1 MFDVFV
7 LVPVR
12 KSFTVKLAST
22 VSLFL
27 GLASL
32 FLACSSGIFAILFI
46 LFAALWYVLTFQAN
60 KEYEYSYFDGEVR
73 FARVMN
79 KSRRKAMETYNMDNV
94 VTIAPAGD
102 RSVYN
107 YENDSSVKV
116 KDYTSHKK
124 DTPYYD
130 LIVKDDAGNTIL
142 IKYEPDDEYLDAVQV
157 KYGQKV
163 VRRQA

>member
-1 MFDVFV
+1 MFEVFV

-107 YENDSSVKV
+107 YENDSRVKV

-163 VRRQA
+163 VRRQV

>member
-1 MFDVFV
+1 MFEVFV

-79 KSRRKAMETYNMDNV
+79 CDTCQAVRYRVPVSV
-94 VTIAPAGD
+94 VIPHDPMWIKCPIPYREYFSVRDCIRCHRAALQLPA
-102 RSVYN
+102 
-107 YENDSSVKV
+107 
-116 KDYTSHKK
+116 
-124 DTPYYD
+124 
-130 LIVKDDAGNTIL
+130 
-142 IKYEPDDEYLDAVQV
+142 
-157 KYGQKV
+157 
-163 VRRQA
+163 

>member
-1 MFDVFV
+1 MYEVFV

-12 KSFTVKLAST
+12 KPFWVTFAS
-22 VSLFL
+22 VISLFL
-27 GLASL
+27 GIGSL
-32 FLACSSGIFAILFI
+32 LLACGSMIFSILFVVFG
-46 LFAALWYVLTFQAN
+46 LLWYFLTFQAYM
-60 KEYEYSYFDGEVR
+60 EYEYSYFDGEVR

-79 KSRRKAMETYNMDNV
+79 KSRRKTLEVYNMNDV

-107 YENDSSVKV
+107 YENDKSIKV

-124 DTPYYD
+124 GVPCYD
-130 LIVKDDAGNTIL
+130 LVIKKDSGSTLL

-157 KYGQKV
+157 KYAQKV
-163 VRRQA
+163 VRRQV

>member
-1 MFDVFV
+1 
-7 LVPVR
+7 
-12 KSFTVKLAST
+12 
-22 VSLFL
+22 
-27 GLASL
+27 
-32 FLACSSGIFAILFI
+32 
-46 LFAALWYVLTFQAN
+46 
-60 KEYEYSYFDGEVR
+60 
-73 FARVMN
+73 
-79 KSRRKAMETYNMDNV
+79 MDNV

-130 LIVKDDAGNTIL
+130 LIVKDDVGNTIL